1 MLLGYPTEAVKIA
14 IVVCQKRHNTRLVYE
29 VREINITHT
38 QKHTRTLNHSHLYNI
53 FVYTLTNIHTLI
65 HSLTHTRTRTHTY
78 TVTRPLNVDIH
89 TITQSHHHTI
99 TPSHHHTKQLKA
111 LPNIRTHF
119 NLTIVLYNY
128 VTYYPICFLKDN
140 STPNGT
146 LYINPCPG
154 LVIDQYGDN
163 NSIASAQRVEFYLN
177 SHVAIQGE

>member
-29 VREINITHT
+29 VRETNITHT
-38 QKHTRTLNHSHLYNI
+38 QTHTRTLNHSHLYNI

-65 HSLTHTRTRTHTY
+65 HSLTHTRTHTY
-78 TVTRPLNVDIH
+78 TVTRPLNMDIH